1 MSAMPFPGSFSLLT
15 PLLWVAAMFF
25 LLLAVR
31 SVLQNRYPHK
41 GRDRETIE
49 WGRPRPSLI
58 QRWRIKMGRIRFRL
72 PRFSQRQMPEIAP
85 KPAPSVPANA
95 PADPLKEADPADARA
110 LCFDRQ
116 WFDHRCARD
125 QTQRGVRLGE
135 NEGNRMR
142 DKLPRTPLHA

>member
-1 MSAMPFPGSFSLLT
+1 MSAMPFPRSFSLLT
-15 PLLWVAAMFF
+15 PLLWVAAIF
-25 LLLAVR
+25 LMLLAVR
-31 SVLQNRYPHK
+31 SVLQLQNRSPRK

-95 PADPLKEADPADARA
+95 PADPLKKPTQPMLALFGSTIGAPEIRPKEAFA
-110 LCFDRQ
+110 
-116 WFDHRCARD
+116 WEK
-125 QTQRGVRLGE
+125 TKGIE
-135 NEGNRMR
+135 
-142 DKLPRTPLHA
+142 